1 MHFCFLYTLTP
12 ESPDIVVFLVGSF
25 QHKPVCDYNH
35 IMVIFLV
42 YRLRTKKAAGHPGT
56 INAITEVADKMAKG
70 EIEIKVETDSED
82 ELGRLADDITEA
94 TDNRTVWNPPFYDRQ
109 NRLYSEVYF

>member
-1 MHFCFLYTLTP
+1 
-12 ESPDIVVFLVGSF
+12 
-25 QHKPVCDYNH
+25 
-35 IMVIFLV
+35 MVIFLV

-82 ELGRLADDITEA
+82 ELGRDSEDELGRLADDITEA

>member
-1 MHFCFLYTLTP
+1 
-12 ESPDIVVFLVGSF
+12 
-25 QHKPVCDYNH
+25 
-35 IMVIFLV
+35 MVIFLV
-42 YRLRTKKAAGHPGT
+42 YRLRTKKAAGHPGTINAITEVADKMAKGDPGT